1 MSSKGNDPPAPGGKF
16 YITTAIDYPNS
27 VPHLGHAYEKTVA
40 DFYARWHRQQGLD
53 THLLTGLDEHGEKIQ
68 EAAEKAGTTPQ
79 AFVDDQAKVFRALCQ
94 ELEISNDDFIRTSEP
109 RHHRFA
115 AELFAR
121 LQARGDVYF
130 GNYEGDYCISCES
143 FYTDSQLQDG
153 KCPIHGRPTE
163 RVKEESYFFRLGKYR
178 PWIQEHIRSHPE
190 FIYPEERRNE
200 ILSRLDEEVRDLSI
214 SRCTFNWGIPVPGDS
229 RHVIYVWF
237 DALSNYISAL
247 LSPRNLYE
255 RFWPADVHVIGKDII
270 WFHTVIWPCILHSAG
285 HPLPRQ
291 VYVHGFILD
300 REGRKMAKHLGNV
313 VDPLEVARRHG
324 PEVLRY
330 YFLRAFASGL
340 DGKFSLEELIE
351 RYHGELGND
360 LGNLILRV
368 VKLVESKFAGCLAP
382 GGAVEADL
390 DPLPVEE
397 EYARLVERREHH
409 RALEALWA
417 FIRKTNAYLNERAPW
432 KESDSRANART
443 LYNALEALR
452 GIASLLAP
460 VMPRTAAAVAEQ
472 IGIPPAPGSL
482 AAFGQTAYRVVR
494 KGPLFPRLEAPPAAG
509 AGGLPPAAHPQ
520 PSGPPAE
527 SDPFSWLDLRVG
539 LIEEVKEHPNA
550 DSLYVLTVN
559 LGSERRTVCAGL
571 RKHLQPQELERRKVV
586 VLANLKPAKLRG
598 LESRGMI
605 LATDRRDGKVAPVD
619 PGQAAV
625 GERVQVSGIA
635 GPAKPAITLKDFEKT
650 PLRMKGG
657 RVVYGEKPLWTS
669 AGEVGCEAADGATV
683 R

>member
-1 MSSKGNDPPAPGGKF
+1 MSSKGNDAPARTGKF

-53 THLLTGLDEHGEKIQ
+53 THFLTGLDEHGEKIQ
-68 EAAEKAGTTPQ
+68 EAAEKAGSTPQ
-79 AFVDDQAKVFRALCQ
+79 AFVDDQAEVFRALCR

-115 AELFAR
+115 AELFSR
-121 LQARGDVYF
+121 LQAKGDVYF
-130 GNYEGDYCISCES
+130 GHYEGDYCISCES
-143 FYTDSQLQDG
+143 YYTESQLQDG

-190 FIYPEERRNE
+190 FIFPEERRNE

-214 SRCTFNWGIPVPGDS
+214 SRCTFNWGIPVPGDP
-229 RHVIYVWF
+229 RHIIYVWF

-247 LSPRNLYE
+247 LSPQNLYE

-270 WFHTVIWPCILHSAG
+270 WFHTVIWPCILRSAG
-285 HPLPRQ
+285 YPLPRQ

-313 VDPLEVARRHG
+313 VDPLEVARRYG

-360 LGNLILRV
+360 LGNLLLRV
-368 VKLVESKFAGCLAP
+368 IKLVESKFAGCLTP
-382 GGAVEADL
+382 GGGVEADL
-390 DPLPVEE
+390 DPRPVVEE
-397 EYARLVERREHH
+397 YGRQVERREHH
-409 RALEALWA
+409 RALEALWGL
-417 FIRKTNAYLNERAPW
+417 IRKTNAYLNEKAPW
-432 KESDSRANART
+432 KESDPRANTRT

-452 GIASLLAP
+452 GIASMLTP
-460 VMPRTAAAVAEQ
+460 VMPRTALAIAGQ
-472 IGIPPAPGSL
+472 IGIPPASGPL
-482 AAFGQTAYRVVR
+482 AAFAQTAYRVVR
-494 KGPLFPRLEAPPAAG
+494 KEPLFPRLEAPPGTGASGRDLSTAEPPAG
-509 AGGLPPAAHPQ
+509 A
-520 PSGPPAE
+520 
-527 SDPFSWLDLRVG
+527 DPFSWLDLRVG
-539 LIEEVKEHPNA
+539 LIEEVKEHPDA
-550 DSLYVLTVN
+550 DSLYILTVN

-571 RKHLQPQELERRKVV
+571 RKHLQPQELELRKVV
-586 VLANLKPAKLRG
+586 FLANLKPAKLRG
-598 LESRGMI
+598 IESRGMI

-619 PGQAAV
+619 PGQAAI
-625 GERVQVSGIA
+625 GERVQVPGVSG
-635 GPAKPAITLKDFEKT
+635 PPKPAISLKDFERT

-657 RVVYGEKPLWTS
+657 RVVYGEISLRTS
-669 AGEVGCEAADGATV
+669 AGEVECEAADGATV